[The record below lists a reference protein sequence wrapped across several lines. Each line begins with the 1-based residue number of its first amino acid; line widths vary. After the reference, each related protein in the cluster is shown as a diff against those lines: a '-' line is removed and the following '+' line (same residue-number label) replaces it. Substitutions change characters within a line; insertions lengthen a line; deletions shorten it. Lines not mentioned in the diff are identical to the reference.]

1 MSSNGDSDKSED
13 AGEDGGVVSATVPT
27 AVWSCPL
34 KALKEK
40 VVAFKRFR
48 HEIVVHKRG
57 FEERNDGKRECVR
70 LKLSM
75 ATKIVKWTYT
85 CYFGSMQFPIRSK
98 IASKFYVISFEKV
111 HFSSRSKIASI
122 WI

>member
-1 MSSNGDSDKSED
+1 MSSNGHSDNEEE
-13 AGEDGGVVSATVPT
+13 AREDGGVVSAIVPT
-27 AVWSCPL
+27 AVYSCPL
-34 KALKEK
+34 KVLKER

-75 ATKIVKWTYT
+75 ATKIVMWTYT
-85 CYFGSMQFPIRSK
+85 CYFGSMKFPIRSK
-98 IASKFYVISFEKV
+98 IA
-111 HFSSRSKIASI
+111 
-122 WI
+122 